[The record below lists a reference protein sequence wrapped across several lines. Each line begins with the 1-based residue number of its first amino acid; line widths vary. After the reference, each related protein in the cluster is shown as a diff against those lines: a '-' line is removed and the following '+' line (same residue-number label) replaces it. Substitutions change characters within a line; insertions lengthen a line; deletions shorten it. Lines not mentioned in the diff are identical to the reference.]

1 MDKNV
6 YIWDL
11 RCPARFEQDNQEGR
25 KADRYLNDPG
35 LSGGVSERTI
45 SRPQRIR
52 DLELEPMSLGLQ
64 FLTKLTAALKSRQI
78 AKGINMLTEEQAWIR
93 LNPRIAH
100 STELLLCIV
109 Q

>member
-1 MDKNV
+1 M
-6 YIWDL
+6 
-11 RCPARFEQDNQEGR
+11 
-25 KADRYLNDPG
+25 KADPYLKERDF
-35 LSGGVSERTI
+35 LEVWIERTI

-78 AKGINMLTEEQAWIR
+78 AKGITMLTEEQAWIR

-100 STELLLCIV
+100 STELVLGILQWVDVDYEDNELIELLMS
-109 Q
+109 